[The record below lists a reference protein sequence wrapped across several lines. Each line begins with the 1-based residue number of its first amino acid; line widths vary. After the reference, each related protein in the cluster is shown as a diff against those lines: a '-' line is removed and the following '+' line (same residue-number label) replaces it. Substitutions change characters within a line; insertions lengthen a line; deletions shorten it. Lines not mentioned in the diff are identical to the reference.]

1 MKIVHLFHNL
11 MNLYGEYANV
21 LALRRELENGGASV
35 AVENQSVGDKIN
47 LSDADFIYIGSG
59 TEKNQ
64 KAALEAVK
72 PFADEISK
80 ALERGAVVLA
90 TGNSFE
96 MFGRKITDKNGR
108 DFDGLGFFDFTV
120 TEGDKRVVTDS
131 VCAFNGGEI
140 IGFVNK
146 ASEISGV
153 KNPLFTVK
161 QGAGNS
167 SEDTANEGVHEGN
180 FYGTHIIGPLLIRN
194 NAAAKYF
201 AELLLKK

>member
-21 LALRRELENGGASV
+21 LALKRELENNGISV
-35 AVENQSVGDKIN
+35 VVEEQSVGDKID
-47 LSDADFIYIGSG
+47 LADADFIYIGSG

-64 KAALEAVK
+64 KAALEAVRPYK
-72 PFADEISK
+72 NALSA

-96 MFGRKITDKNGR
+96 MFGSKITDKNGR
-108 DFDGLGFFDFTV
+108 DYEGLGFFDFTV
-120 TEGDKRVVTDS
+120 TESDKRTVTDS
-131 VCAFNGGEI
+131 ICAFNGGEI

-153 KNPLFTVK
+153 KNPLFSVK

-167 SEDTANEGVHEGN
+167 SEDVANEGVHDGN

-194 NAAAKYF
+194 NAVAKYF
-201 AELLLKK
+201 AELLAKK

>member
-21 LALRRELENGGASV
+21 LALKRELENNGISV
-35 AVENQSVGDKIN
+35 VVENQSVGDKID
-47 LSDADFIYIGSG
+47 LADADFIYIGSG

-64 KAALEAVK
+64 KAALDAVRPYK
-72 PFADEISK
+72 NELSA

-96 MFGRKITDKNGR
+96 MFGSKITDKNGR
-108 DFDGLGFFDFTV
+108 DYEGLGFFDFTV
-120 TEGDKRVVTDS
+120 TESDKRTVTDS
-131 VCAFNGGEI
+131 ICGFNGGEI

-153 KNPLFTVK
+153 KNPLFSVK

-167 SEDTANEGVHEGN
+167 SEDAANEGVHEGN

-194 NAAAKYF
+194 NAVAKYF
-201 AELLLKK
+201 AELLAKK

>member
-21 LALRRELENGGASV
+21 LALKRELENNGISV
-35 AVENQSVGDKIN
+35 VVEEQSVGDKID
-47 LSDADFIYIGSG
+47 LADADFIYIGSG

-64 KAALEAVK
+64 KAALEAVRPYK
-72 PFADEISK
+72 NALSA

-96 MFGRKITDKNGR
+96 MFGSKITDKNGR
-108 DFDGLGFFDFTV
+108 DYEGLGFFDFTV
-120 TEGDKRVVTDS
+120 TESDKRTVTDS
-131 VCAFNGGEI
+131 ICAFNGGEI

-153 KNPLFTVK
+153 KNPLFSVK

-167 SEDTANEGVHEGN
+167 SEDAANEGVHEGN

-194 NAAAKYF
+194 NAVAKYF
-201 AELLLKK
+201 AELLAKK